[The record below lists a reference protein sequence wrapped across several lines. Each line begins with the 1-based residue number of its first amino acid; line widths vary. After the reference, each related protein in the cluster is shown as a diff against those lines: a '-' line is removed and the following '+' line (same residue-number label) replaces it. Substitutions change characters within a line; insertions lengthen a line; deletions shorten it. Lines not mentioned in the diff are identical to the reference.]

1 MNSQIKFLR
10 RVRIHGGECGAVAR
24 ALHHKARTL
33 SLPAVIGNVSI
44 TTKERNSMS
53 KKTFFRRAALALVTS
68 LGIGLL
74 SVPSSQATI
83 VTSSLTLSAATST
96 ATVGDTATGSWVAR
110 WTYTDS
116 YTVVGDTATVKYT
129 CDAPSGATCPEIQGR
144 ATATA
149 DTFNVI
155 VVSGRSPV
163 TVAGAPWVGIQTNGW
178 TESAVAVSTGAS
190 ARSSVS
196 FKAANFTKAGTYT
209 YTFYMQGGNSNAV
222 FAGTST
228 TWTVTVSAP
237 STSASSIKTSY
248 LAYDN
253 AQANYWRYGIGV
265 PDATSRD
272 SAVVVSAGTASSPAL
287 AAVLY
292 VVPANAAGD
301 TRVAVADGFLPVQDT
316 LTATITGAGTI
327 SADQGT
333 TKSSSATMNV
343 SSYGTSRQYAG
354 ESLTVYSN
362 GTAGTGTIVIKNAAN
377 VTLLTKTVTFF
388 GAAASAQVSLSDTY
402 TSLGAADAAGSTNI
416 IARVFDGTTHS
427 TANRLSSGTFYV
439 FSSDTVIVSA
449 GATLYSNAATQYQT
463 SGRCGNTS
471 GQWATNVLTCA
482 LTLSDTGTASIYFAD
497 SWNVTASTFVTTA
510 ITLTV
515 TGGKI
520 ASATVA
526 FDKATYA
533 PGERAIITITG
544 KDVAG
549 RVVAGNNAGTFA
561 KVTSA
566 PNALT
571 LVTNASQRGTSSST
585 DLYSTTL
592 VTLAGA
598 DDGVETRVIT
608 MPTYGTDVTY
618 SVEVAGHGVNVAN
631 TVVTATAKVVDPN
644 ATAIAASTAAAEA
657 ATDAAAEAIDAA
669 NAATDAA
676 NLAAE
681 AADAATV
688 AAEEARDA
696 ADAATA
702 AVEELATQ
710 VATLMAA
717 LKAQITTLAN
727 TVAKIAKKV
736 KA

>member
-1 MNSQIKFLR
+1 
-10 RVRIHGGECGAVAR
+10 
-24 ALHHKARTL
+24 
-33 SLPAVIGNVSI
+33 
-44 TTKERNSMS
+44 
-53 KKTFFRRAALALVTS
+53 
-68 LGIGLL
+68 
-74 SVPSSQATI
+74 
-83 VTSSLTLSAATST
+83 
-96 ATVGDTATGSWVAR
+96 
-110 WTYTDS
+110 
-116 YTVVGDTATVKYT
+116 
-129 CDAPSGATCPEIQGR
+129 
-144 ATATA
+144 
-149 DTFNVI
+149 
-155 VVSGRSPV
+155 
-163 TVAGAPWVGIQTNGW
+163 
-178 TESAVAVSTGAS
+178 
-190 ARSSVS
+190 
-196 FKAANFTKAGTYT
+196 
-209 YTFYMQGGNSNAV
+209 MQGGNSNAV
-222 FAGTST
+222 LTGTT
-228 TWTVTVSAP
+228 YTWTVTVSAP
-237 STSASSIKTSY
+237 NTAAASISTSY
-248 LAYDN
+248 LGYTN
-253 AQANYWRYGIGV
+253 AQVDYWRYGIGV
-265 PDATSRD
+265 PSATSRD
-272 SAVVVSAGTASSPAL
+272 SAVVVSAGTTASPAL
-287 AAVLY
+287 AGVLL
-292 VVPANAAGD
+292 VVPANSAGD
-301 TRVAVADGFLPVQDT
+301 TRVAVANVFLPVQDT
-316 LTATITGAGTI
+316 LTASITGAGTI
-327 SADQGT
+327 SADAGT
-333 TKSSSATMNV
+333 TKGSSATMNV
-343 SSYGTSRQYAG
+343 SSSGTERQYTG
-354 ESLTVYSN
+354 ESLTIYSN
-362 GTAGTGTIVIKNAAN
+362 GTAGTGTITIKNSAN

-388 GAAASAQVSLSDTY
+388 GNAASAQVSLSDTY
-402 TSLGAADAAGSTNI
+402 TSLGAANAAGSTNI

-427 TANRLSSGTFYV
+427 TASRLSSGTFYV
-439 FSSDTVIVSA
+439 FSSDTAIVSA

-463 SGRCGNTS
+463 SGRCGSTS

-561 KVTSA
+561 QVTSA

-618 SVEVAGHGVNVAN
+618 SVEVSGYGVNVAN

-644 ATAIAASTAAAEA
+644 ATAIAGSIAAAEA

>member
-1 MNSQIKFLR
+1 
-10 RVRIHGGECGAVAR
+10 
-24 ALHHKARTL
+24 
-33 SLPAVIGNVSI
+33 
-44 TTKERNSMS
+44 MS

-74 SVPSSQATI
+74 SVPSSQATV

-144 ATATA
+144 QTATA

-155 VVSGRSPV
+155 VKSGRSPE
-163 TVAGAPWVGIQTNGW
+163 TVAAAPWVGIQANGW

-190 ARSSVS
+190 ARSSVT

-209 YTFYMQGGNSNAV
+209 YTFFMQGGNSNAV
-222 FAGTST
+222 FSGTST

-237 STSASSIKTSY
+237 DTLASSIKTSY

-316 LTATITGAGTI
+316 LTATITGVGTI
-327 SADQGT
+327 SANQGT

-343 SSYGTSRQYAG
+343 SSYGTSVQYAG

-362 GTAGTGTIVIKNAAN
+362 GTAGTGTIVIKNSAN

-402 TSLGAADAAGSTNI
+402 TSLGAANAAGSTNI

-439 FSSDTVIVSA
+439 FSSDTAIVSA

-471 GQWATNVLTCA
+471 GQWATSVLTCA

-520 ASATVA
+520 ASTTVA

-533 PGERAIITITG
+533 PGERAIITITA

-549 RVVAGNNAGTFA
+549 RAVAGNNAGTFV

-608 MPTYGTDVTY
+608 MPTYGTEVTY
-618 SVEVAGHGVNVAN
+618 SVEVAGYGVGAAN

-644 ATAIAASTAAAEA
+644 STAIATAQAATVAAAEA